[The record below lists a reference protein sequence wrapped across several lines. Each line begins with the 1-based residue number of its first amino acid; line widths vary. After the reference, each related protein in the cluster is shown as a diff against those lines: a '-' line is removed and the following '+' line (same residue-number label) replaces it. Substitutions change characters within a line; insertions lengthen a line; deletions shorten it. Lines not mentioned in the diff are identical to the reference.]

1 MHVVRRS
8 ILPLALALATAT
20 TAFADVRVGD
30 PAPTFA
36 LPDAAGRTVTAE
48 SLRGRVVVLDF
59 TASWCMAC
67 RTALPELEALGARYA
82 DRGVTVVTVA
92 IDADSK
98 DADRFLDAVV
108 PGHTMTVLY
117 DTSAR
122 LLSRFGAAGM
132 PAHYVLDRE
141 GVVRFASSGF
151 TPDRM
156 TAIAAA
162 VDRALEPFGSA
173 KQ

>member
-1 MHVVRRS
+1 M
-8 ILPLALALATAT
+8 LALALATAT
-20 TAFADVRVGD
+20 TAFADLRAGD

-36 LPDAAGRTVTAE
+36 LPDSAGRTVTPE
-48 SLRGRVVVLDF
+48 TLRGRVVILDF

-67 RTALPELEALGARYA
+67 RTALPELEALGARYS

-92 IDADSK
+92 IDADPK
-98 DADRFLDAVV
+98 DADRFLAAVV

-122 LLSRFGAAGM
+122 LLARFGAAGM

-141 GVVRFASSGF
+141 GVVRFVASGF

-156 TAIAAA
+156 NAIAAA
-162 VDRALEPFGSA
+162 VDAALETSGSV